1 MPKAEEN
8 PTPKDEEK
16 KETAPEEEPQTT
28 PEGEPQTTP
37 EAEPEPAPEPEEQ
50 ESPPLPED
58 TESGL
63 ELEEEAVTPE
73 PLLPPPAQVSI
84 PTSTEQN
91 WAMLAH
97 LSILLNLIT
106 GILGPVVALIIYL
119 VYKDRSRYIAYQSLQ
134 STIFQLIVW
143 VGVGLVIGAIWLF
156 TAILSIFLIGLLL
169 VPFSLLATLFLLV
182 VPLGSLIYGVYAGIK
197 CSHGEDFRYWLVG
210 DWVRG
215 TYEDA

>member
-16 KETAPEEEPQTT
+16 KEPAPEEETQAT
-28 PEGEPQTTP
+28 PEGEPQTSP
-37 EAEPEPAPEPEEQ
+37 EAEPESAPEPEEQ
-50 ESPPLPED
+50 ESPPLAED

-63 ELEEEAVTPE
+63 ELEEETVVPE
-73 PLLPPPAQVSI
+73 PLLPPPTEKPI

-97 LSILLNLIT
+97 LSILLNLVT

-169 VPFSLLATLFLLV
+169 IPFSLLATIFLLA
-182 VPLGSLIYGVYAGIK
+182 VPLASLIYGVYAAIK